1 MVRCQETGSHAEED
15 TASMESNAR
24 QTGSSSARSE
34 TRASARLTSERLAV
48 WATMDHEVAEPVITG
63 EQKSWMGCFF
73 LQILLRLPSWV
84 VLFLWTVLNF
94 LVRHFGNVRTEL
106 GLLSQ
111 VLESLAASTLIRKA
125 NFNMQG
131 TLTSHPPHPLRW
143 VASTS
148 GKAKLTSVKNQHN
161 YTYGN
166 RRSLKT
172 LTCTSIFEKLAY
184 LDSVTAKS
192 IFNFSLFDSS
202 APLTLNIHVFL
213 GGDNLDLPMS
223 TYPKI
228 KMEARSWLIPPTNP
242 SSMFKQHQMWNV
254 GIYIYIYTYM
264 YALNSKELKRQRPW
278 QKWNCR

>member
-24 QTGSSSARSE
+24 QTGSSWARSE

-48 WATMDHEVAEPVITG
+48 WATLDQEVAELVITG
-63 EQKSWMGCFF
+63 GQKSWMGCFF
-73 LQILLRLPSWV
+73 LQTLLRLPSWV

-94 LVRHFGNVRTEL
+94 LVRHFGSVRTEL

-125 NFNMQG
+125 NLNMQG

-148 GKAKLTSVKNQHN
+148 GKAKLTSVKHQHN

-166 RRSLKT
+166 RRRLK
-172 LTCTSIFEKLAY
+172 
-184 LDSVTAKS
+184 
-192 IFNFSLFDSS
+192 
-202 APLTLNIHVFL
+202 H
-213 GGDNLDLPMS
+213 
-223 TYPKI
+223 
-228 KMEARSWLIPPTNP
+228 
-242 SSMFKQHQMWNV
+242 
-254 GIYIYIYTYM
+254 
-264 YALNSKELKRQRPW
+264 
-278 QKWNCR
+278 